1 MIIIITITAV
11 ISASLGYFALTRL
24 QSKKREFFLLYIIC
38 IFITSVGYL
47 LELTA
52 TTANGGLIAVKV
64 MYIGSVLFCP
74 FFLIFVQKYTEKEF
88 PKIINGIIVAI
99 GIIFILLVWTSDF
112 HTLYYT
118 HYWYDDVSAVNHLGI
133 ERGILYP
140 FGIFYP
146 VVCNAISFV
155 LLLKRIFTTSREK
168 RKNYMLCIFCA
179 VSPFAT
185 HVLYIFDIDLYGG
198 YASMIIITISLIL
211 LYFGIVKND
220 LLENEE
226 TIRSQNWLK
235 DMIGNISHDLKTPLT
250 VMGQYLELLDD
261 NTITLKDTERA
272 DYIHIV
278 YNKNL
283 NLQRLIRNLFEITR
297 IESGQLVYNI
307 ENYPV
312 SELAFELEHK
322 FAKFLETCGLSFSV
336 SYNRLCQIKLDKD
349 KIWSVLNNII
359 YNAVRHTSRGGAI
372 CVTADF
378 LETPGG
384 SGKCAITITDTGEGI
399 DDKHLP
405 YIFDRFYKVSQA
417 RNKGESGIG
426 LYIVKT
432 IVQNIGG
439 EITVKSE
446 LNKGTAFTIS
456 LSAVCSTAVS
466 SAAVYSEIST
476 EKGIS

>member
-1 MIIIITITAV
+1 MLNNIMIAIVALCAIIA
-11 ISASLGYFALTRL
+11 ASLAYFTLTRL

-88 PKIINGIIVAI
+88 PKIINGTIITIAI
-99 GIIFILLVWTSDF
+99 FIILLVWTSDF
-112 HTLYYT
+112 HTLYYSN
-118 HYWYDDVSAVNHLGI
+118 YWYDNISPINLLRI
-133 ERGILYP
+133 EPGTLYP
-140 FGIFYP
+140 FFIFYP

-211 LYFGIVKND
+211 LYFGIVKYD

-235 DMIGNISHDLKTPLT
+235 DMIGNISHDLKTPVT
-250 VMGQYLELLDD
+250 VMGQYLEILDD
-261 NTITLKDTERA
+261 NTISLEETERS
-272 DYIHIV
+272 DYIHIA

-297 IESGQLVYNI
+297 IESGQLVYNV
-307 ENYPV
+307 ENYPIA
-312 SELAFELEHK
+312 ELTSELEHK
-322 FAKFLETCGLSFSV
+322 FAKFLETNGLSFLV
-336 SYNRLCQIKLDKD
+336 SFNKPCAVKLDKD
-349 KIWSVLNNII
+349 KIWSVFNNII
-359 YNAVRHTSRGGAI
+359 YNAVRHTPRGGAI
-372 CVTADF
+372 CVTADYF
-378 LETPGG
+378 TTQDG

-399 DDKHLP
+399 EAKHLP
-405 YIFDRFYKVSQA
+405 YIFDRFYKVSQS

-439 EITVKSE
+439 EITVKSG
-446 LNKGTAFTIS
+446 LDKGTAFTIT
-456 LSAVCSTAVS
+456 LNACS
-466 SAAVYSEIST
+466 E
-476 EKGIS
+476 G